1 MAELAVK
8 MDPVAALR
16 RGMIRKTPDP
26 IAATV
31 LAELAGANGIVA
43 HIREERRLIQE
54 RDVRLLRQT
63 VKSCFI
69 LEMAPVTE
77 MVGFALDVKPDRV
90 TLVPSTAKI
99 KSAEGGFDLVV
110 QRGPAFD
117 AVATLQDAG
126 IPVGILIDPDPDQV
140 KLAHKSGAIRVQIHT
155 GILHE
160 ARTDPQREKALS
172 SIGNA
177 VKLAGKLRLG
187 VAIGRGIAIRN
198 LKHLRGIGQIHE
210 VVIGHSIAAQ
220 ALLVGMD
227 RAVRDAA
234 ELVHGL

>member
-16 RGMIRKTPDP
+16 GSGRRKTPDP
-26 IAATV
+26 VAATV
-31 LAELAGANGIVA
+31 LAELSGADGIVA
-43 HIREERRLIQE
+43 HIREERRLMLE
-54 RDVRLLRQT
+54 RDVRMLRQT
-63 VKSCFI
+63 VKSRFI
-69 LEMAPVTE
+69 LEMAPITE

-90 TLVPSTAKI
+90 TLVPSTGKVKGAD
-99 KSAEGGFDLVV
+99 GGFDLVV

-140 KLAHKSGAIRVQIHT
+140 KLAHKTGAGRVQIHT

-160 ARTDPQREKALS
+160 ARTEQQREKALS
-172 SIGNA
+172 SIGHA
-177 VKLAGKLRLG
+177 VKLAGKLRMG
-187 VAIGRGIAIRN
+187 VGVGRGIAMGT
-198 LKHLRGIGQIHE
+198 LKHLYGIGHIHE
-210 VVIGHSIAAQ
+210 VVIGHSIIAH

-227 RAVRDAA
+227 RAVKDAA
-234 ELVHGL
+234 TLVHGL